1 VAWVTPLVT
10 ETPAR
15 LPEAETQPTVRVTAL
30 KRKTVSPME
39 VERVKDDDTVN
50 FQQILNGMPLNNQ

>member
-15 LPEAETQPTVRVTAL
+15 LPEVETQSTVRVTAL

-39 VERVKDDDTVN
+39 VERVKDHDTVN